1 MSVKTITIDL
11 EAYDLLAAKKQKG
24 ESFSRTLKRLLAEGD
39 STAEGLL
46 RDLPRIALA
55 GETLDRL
62 SATEGT
68 TGPTN
73 RRETGPRDD
82 ARHQHLRRPSA

>member
-55 GETLDRL
+55 GETLDRIDEVIRDRGNDW
-62 SATEGT
+62 SDESSRN
-68 TGPTN
+68 GPS
-73 RRETGPRDD
+73 R
-82 ARHQHLRRPSA
+82 

>member
-1 MSVKTITIDL
+1 MAVKTITIDL

-46 RDLPRIALA
+46 RDLPRIVLA
-55 GETLDRL
+55 GETLDRIDEVIRDRVNDWTDE
-62 SATEGT
+62 SSRN
-68 TGPTN
+68 GPT
-73 RRETGPRDD
+73 R
-82 ARHQHLRRPSA
+82 